1 MQERGEGHA
10 AEDEEAHATCAMPRL
25 PWRGIPMM
33 RRGAVRRR
41 RRDKGKGS
49 KAVYGSPCLLRDPRA
64 NQFYGLILAGKLTR
78 MRRSLP
84 PLKALRAF
92 EAAARLGSFK
102 AAAGELGVTHG
113 AISQQVRLL
122 EDWLHVPLFERHN
135 RRIVLTP
142 AASVYLSDV
151 GPAFDRI
158 GAATARYGHDDGA
171 VLRVNATAT
180 FALRWLVPRLA
191 GFRERHPGIRVRL
204 ETSNQALE
212 ALPDAYDIVIRG
224 GPDAFYGYSA
234 RPFLSE
240 QRLPVCSPGLLNRV
254 PLRTVRD
261 LQRHTLLHTLSLPR
275 LWDDWL
281 SEVGVAGLEPYAAL
295 TLDHFYL
302 TLQAALDGI
311 GVAMGPSALMAGDL
325 ARGLLVASFAGPFLP
340 ARSYC
345 TYVRENKVTSE
356 PAARFLSWLEQEGNM
371 PDCKR

>member
-1 MQERGEGHA
+1 
-10 AEDEEAHATCAMPRL
+10 
-25 PWRGIPMM
+25 
-33 RRGAVRRR
+33 
-41 RRDKGKGS
+41 
-49 KAVYGSPCLLRDPRA
+49 
-64 NQFYGLILAGKLTR
+64 

-122 EDWLHVPLFERHN
+122 EEWLRVPLFERHN
-135 RRIVLTP
+135 RRIVVTL
-142 AASVYLSDV
+142 AARAYLLEV

-158 GAATARYGHDDGA
+158 AAATARYGHNDDA

-191 GFRERHPGIRVRL
+191 KFHERHPGIRVRL
-204 ETSNQALE
+204 ETSNQSLE

-240 QRLPVCSPGLLNRV
+240 QRLPVCSPGLLDRV
-254 PLRTVRD
+254 PLRTTHD
-261 LQRHTLLHTLSLPR
+261 LQHHTLLHTLSLPR

-281 SEVGVAGLEPYAAL
+281 SEAGVAGLEPYAAL

-311 GVAMGPSALMAGDL
+311 GVAMGPTALIASDL
-325 ARGLLVASFAGPFLP
+325 ARGRLIAPLSGPLLP
-340 ARSYC
+340 ARNYC
-345 TYVRENKVTSE
+345 TYVRENKVTDE
-356 PAARFLSWLEQEGNM
+356 PAARFLSWLEQEGNI
-371 PDCKR
+371 PGCKQ